1 MALLDN
7 LKNVFTGNTQ
17 VKSAGN
23 MVGYFGVG
31 TGESKQYKYSDLAS
45 EGYLKNAIVYR
56 CVNEI
61 SKGAGSVE
69 YCIKSGDTMLEQ
81 HPLLSLIDRPNPLQS
96 NSEFFNALF
105 GYLLLSG
112 NAYVLKVGSEL
123 GKPKELHLLRPDRIV
138 INGGKK
144 PIPESYDYVI
154 NGRVQQSFQVDQDTG
169 FSELKHIKL
178 WNPLDDYYG
187 CSPLSAA
194 AVEVDQH
201 NLSSKHN
208 INLLN
213 NGARPSGAVIF
224 KPKDESGFAVNL
236 TEGQRA
242 QLLTDLN
249 NRFQGAGNAGRPML
263 LEGDFDWK
271 EMGMSPKDMDFM
283 NLKHMSATSIAL
295 CFGVPS
301 QLVGVPDAQTY
312 SNVAEARL
320 ALYEETIIPHLK
332 LIQSDLNEWLI
343 PMFNENIR
351 FEYMLESIPALA
363 ERKRKTYE
371 NVTSAVREGIM
382 TRNEAREVIG
392 LSPIDG
398 GDDIYISSTLFPLG
412 SEVTPESDDLQDEI
426 DINDYDEDEEEQT
439 GKSIYSGELFEDEKA
454 VSDIDFKPTSGMAS
468 EAQKGL
474 DWRKEFGRG
483 GTNIG
488 STRASQLIKRENL
501 SPDTVKRMYSFF
513 ARHEVDKQAEGFRQ
527 GEKGYPSNG
536 RIAWALWGGDA
547 GFSWSKKKRD
557 QIERES
563 KAKPDSLKVGD
574 MVSWNSSGGRAR
586 GKITKIV
593 RNGKLPVPKTDFT
606 LNGTEDNPACLIKL
620 YRGGEATDVVVGHK
634 FSTLTKI

>member
-7 LKNVFTGNTQ
+7 IKNVFTGNTQ

-31 TGESKQYKYSDLAS
+31 TGESKQYKYSDLAR

-236 TEGQRA
+236 TEGQR
-242 QLLTDLN
+242 
-249 NRFQGAGNAGRPML
+249 
-263 LEGDFDWK
+263 LE
-271 EMGMSPKDMDFM
+271 
-283 NLKHMSATSIAL
+283 
-295 CFGVPS
+295 
-301 QLVGVPDAQTY
+301 
-312 SNVAEARL
+312 
-320 ALYEETIIPHLK
+320 
-332 LIQSDLNEWLI
+332 
-343 PMFNENIR
+343 
-351 FEYMLESIPALA
+351 
-363 ERKRKTYE
+363 
-371 NVTSAVREGIM
+371 
-382 TRNEAREVIG
+382 RN
-392 LSPIDG
+392 
-398 GDDIYISSTLFPLG
+398 
-412 SEVTPESDDLQDEI
+412 
-426 DINDYDEDEEEQT
+426 
-439 GKSIYSGELFEDEKA
+439 
-454 VSDIDFKPTSGMAS
+454 
-468 EAQKGL
+468 
-474 DWRKEFGRG
+474 
-483 GTNIG
+483 
-488 STRASQLIKRENL
+488 
-501 SPDTVKRMYSFF
+501 
-513 ARHEVDKQAEGFRQ
+513 
-527 GEKGYPSNG
+527 GY
-536 RIAWALWGGDA
+536 
-547 GFSWSKKKRD
+547 
-557 QIERES
+557 ES
-563 KAKPDSLKVGD
+563 KRHGFHELEAHEC
-574 MVSWNSSGGRAR
+574 NQ
-586 GKITKIV
+586 
-593 RNGKLPVPKTDFT
+593 
-606 LNGTEDNPACLIKL
+606 
-620 YRGGEATDVVVGHK
+620 YR
-634 FSTLTKI
+634 FMLRCS